1 MGTLADEPDSLPPV
15 GREQLVLFG
24 ARMRQLREKV
34 GLTQAELAQQSGIDR
49 VAISQIERGQRDVGV
64 VRAAAVARALGV
76 HPGELFPSG

>member
-1 MGTLADEPDSLPPV
+1 MREL
-15 GREQLVLFG
+15 REQ
-24 ARMRQLREKV
+24 V

-76 HPGELFPSG
+76 HPGELFPSA